1 MTHRD
6 GFPRLSD
13 GVPHGL
19 RCPASPRHALLAGL
33 EPARPCGQQIL
44 SLSRL
49 PIPPQG
55 RLKQLLELFDAEA
68 RVGHDAAHGV
78 GVDGIAARKC

>member
-1 MTHRD
+1 M
-6 GFPRLSD
+6 
-13 GVPHGL
+13 
-19 RCPASPRHALLAGL
+19 
-33 EPARPCGQQIL
+33 

-55 RLKQLLELFDAEA
+55 RLEQLLELFNAKA

-78 GVDGIAARKC
+78 GVDGVAAWNGEKALPVGHHHMLAAFANDPKASPFEGTNGPAVVDAGDLGHR